1 MISPSKL
8 ARLRALIALAG
19 SPELEEARS
28 AAYKACQ
35 IMREEKI
42 DATQVVALL
51 NPPQQHAARPA
62 PPAPPPAPPEW
73 SVPRL
78 SSAEVDLEVERAVQ
92 QALRLREAEVTS
104 LRLRLW
110 EAEQEHRQRDREDA
124 ARRLQEQKERELA
137 YLRQRAVTP
146 AVPPRPYGN
155 GKKPWW

>member
-1 MISPSKL
+1 MALSQSKL

-51 NPPQQHAARPA
+51 GPPQQHAARPA
-62 PPAPPPAPPEW
+62 PPAPPAPAPDA
-73 SVPRL
+73 PRL